1 MSPKRRKQA
10 DPKKGTGK
18 KPKGSGRR
26 LYTDENPKD
35 TVSIKFATPTDARKT
50 VAKVKKISKPY
61 ARKIQILTVGEQR
74 AKVMGKNEVAS
85 IFKKAK
91 QTLKKQQRKRH
102 NHGKQISRST
112 KRFSLDEFWQ
122 RF

>member
-1 MSPKRRKQA
+1 MLRKKRAPKV
-10 DPKKGTGK
+10 GTGK

-35 TVSIKFATPTDARKT
+35 TVGIKFATPADARAT
-50 VAKVKKISKPY
+50 VAKVKKVNKPY

-74 AKVMGKNEVAS
+74 AKVMGKTEVVR

-91 QTLKKQQRKRH
+91 ESLKKANERK
-102 NHGKQISRST
+102 K
-112 KRFSLDEFWQ
+112 KKM
-122 RF
+122 